1 MDGRKIYVMVRLPEH
16 KQLADVYNKA
26 NRFAKATDCNSVFI
40 ITGGNFVIKLDK
52 RFVYEVLLDLLDRDI
67 FFEID
72 TYWVKVAG
80 HDPAVIVKKFGK
92 RAPLLHIKD
101 GPAIWRESLADDNPD
116 PMVAVG
122 KGTQNFPGHCKSSKR
137 KYRVDDCR
145 NG

>member
-1 MDGRKIYVMVRLPEH
+1 M
-16 KQLADVYNKA
+16 
-26 NRFAKATDCNSVFI
+26 
-40 ITGGNFVIKLDK
+40 LDK
-52 RFVYEVLLDLLDRDI
+52 DI

-80 HDPAVIVKKFGK
+80 HNPATIVKKLGK

-122 KGTQNFPGHCKSSKR
+122 KGTQDFPAIVKAAAGNTEWMIVEMDKTTGDVFDALKES
-137 KYRVDDCR
+137 YDYLLR
-145 NG
+145 NGMATGRVPV